1 MTPDQ
6 VKFYTEL
13 MKSLTA
19 FILGTGA
26 GIYAILTSNAI
37 NGYLLIFTS
46 ILCCFSLGTFIAL
59 IAYLDKKIKP

>member
-1 MTPDQ
+1 MNQDR

-26 GIYAILTSNAI
+26 GIYALITT
-37 NGYLLIFTS
+37 NGDEKFLIFVA
-46 ILCCFSLGTFIAL
+46 ILCLFSIGAFVSLFI
-59 IAYLDKKIKP
+59 YLDKNIEP

>member
-1 MTPDQ
+1 MNSDR

-26 GIYAILTSNAI
+26 GVYALITT
-37 NGYLLIFTS
+37 NGNENLLIFVTVLCIFS
-46 ILCCFSLGTFIAL
+46 IGLFASLFV
-59 IAYLDKKIKP
+59 YLDKNI